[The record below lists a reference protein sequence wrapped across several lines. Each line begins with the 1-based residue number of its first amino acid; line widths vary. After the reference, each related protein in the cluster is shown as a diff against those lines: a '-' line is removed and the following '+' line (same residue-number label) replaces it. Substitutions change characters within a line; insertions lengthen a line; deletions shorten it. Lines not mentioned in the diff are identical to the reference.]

1 MNIRENP
8 WKSNVK
14 DRLKMVLDSPTVYG
28 YTTVCATHARQYVA
42 VGYRIHLKY
51 GLECTLS

>member
-1 MNIRENP
+1 
-8 WKSNVK
+8 
-14 DRLKMVLDSPTVYG
+14 MVLDSPTVYG